1 METLINELR
10 KIIEMEGTTKKAGL
24 EARRL
29 ALEAFL
35 QDHVQEITVEN
46 SLIKTNLTS
55 EEEDFLKYHMG
66 YQIAEKLIDDT
77 AMVISSGNKIKVSV
91 LVMGNNFPRNK
102 E

>member
-1 METLINELR
+1 
-10 KIIEMEGTTKKAGL
+10 MEGITKRDGI

-35 QDHVQEITVEN
+35 QNHIQEITVEN
-46 SLIKTNLTS
+46 KLIKTNLTS

-77 AMVISSGNKIKVSV
+77 AMVIRSRNKIKVSV
-91 LVMGNNFPRNK
+91 S
-102 E
+102 

>member
-1 METLINELR
+1 MESLIEQLI
-10 KIIEMEGTTKKAGL
+10 KIIEMEGTTRLDGL
-24 EARRL
+24 NARRK
-29 ALEAFL
+29 ALDEFIAT
-35 QDHVQEITVEN
+35 HVQEITVEN
-46 SLIKTNLTS
+46 SLIKRNLTS

-77 AMVISSGNKIKVSV
+77 AMVISTWNKVKVSV